1 MGDRNQLLFV
11 KQNASLFEGPFLE
24 IGSRDYGDTQNLRA
38 LFAPRGHYIGID
50 ALEGAGVDRVLDLT
64 QPIETISAALDGQR
78 FGTIFCMSVME
89 HCRQPFAMADAITQL
104 LKPGGVL
111 CLSVPFAWQF
121 HGYPSDYWRFTH
133 EGVKQ
138 LFPALVFNEA
148 LGHAALRDSEFNP
161 LDTEIGK
168 VALSTSLQRKAG
180 KAGRA
185 VGAGFLK
192 MIGRT
197 PAFGWALG
205 HPYLLAPTMINMIGR
220 NPAA

>member
-11 KQNASLFEGPFLE
+11 ERNASHFDGPFLE

-38 LFAPRGHYIGID
+38 LFAPKGDYIGID
-50 ALEGAGVDRVLDLT
+50 ALEGAGVDRVVDLT
-64 QPIETISAALDGQR
+64 QPMETISAALGGQR

-89 HCRQPFAMADAITQL
+89 HCRQPFAMADAITKL

-138 LFPALVFNEA
+138 LFPDLVFDEA
-148 LGHAALRDSEFNP
+148 KGHAALRDGEFNP

-168 VALSTSLQRKAG
+168 VTLSTSMHRKAG

-185 VGAGFLK
+185 VGAGLLK

-197 PAFGWALG
+197 PVFGWALG
-205 HPYLLAPTMINMIGR
+205 HPYLLAPTMINMVGR
-220 NPAA
+220 KPTA